1 MAGKRLPARLSLLSQ
16 LWFRWTGKCFETATS
31 HMQTVSG
38 NLMKRQN
45 YIFIFVTA
53 LLFACTSNKD
63 RKEDTEVIET
73 QVAELDNSLDIDPKE
88 KIFNDDFNCVRG
100 QAEPIV
106 KRDLY
111 PKGTFTLQSDSLT
124 AIETI
129 EFDNGERVIIKNWGC
144 EYYVLTFRFETS
156 KYNADTTAMKY
167 WYVNS
172 SKLMT
177 ELING
182 LDAPLDIEKGL
193 VALNDHISKI
203 VFELEI
209 GTEIDYGENEIRS
222 FVSLDNIERI
232 EKNRFEVTMSFALGP
247 L

>member
-1 MAGKRLPARLSLLSQ
+1 
-16 LWFRWTGKCFETATS
+16 
-31 HMQTVSG
+31 
-38 NLMKRQN
+38 MKRQN
-45 YIFIFVTA
+45 NIFIIATV

-63 RKEDTEVIET
+63 RKEDAEIIKT
-73 QVAELDNSLDIDPKE
+73 QVSELDNSLDIEPDE
-88 KIFNDDFNCVRG
+88 KKFIEDFDCVRG

-106 KRDLY
+106 KRDIFPY
-111 PKGTFTLQSDSLT
+111 GNFELQSDSLT

-129 EFDNGERVIIKNWGC
+129 EFDNGERVVIKNWGC
-144 EYYVLTFRFETS
+144 EYYVLSFRFETS
-156 KYNADTTAMKY
+156 KYDADTSALKY

-177 ELING
+177 EIITG
-182 LDAPLDIEKGL
+182 LNAPLDIEKGL
-193 VALNDHISKI
+193 VALNDHISKN

-209 GTEIDYGENEIRS
+209 GSEIDYGENEIRS

-232 EKNRFEVTMSFALGP
+232 EKNRFAVTMSFALGP